1 MKISATTRQLQGTGA
16 SRRLRN
22 TGKTTGIVYGGTAT
36 PIMIELNHN
45 ELFHAMR
52 KETFHASVLDLD
64 LDGKAQQVLLRD
76 YQMHP
81 FKQLVL
87 HVDFQRVDANAE
99 ITIKVPL
106 HFVGAD
112 VSPAVKLSASN
123 ISHVATSL
131 TIACLPAKLPEFITV
146 DLSKMTAGTSL
157 HAADVPMPEG
167 VRAVIKA
174 KSNPV
179 VAAASAAVVA
189 EAPKA

>member
-1 MKISATTRQLQGTGA
+1 MKITATTRQKQGTGA

-22 TGKTTGIVYGGTAT
+22 TGKTTGIVYGGTAA
-36 PIMIELNHN
+36 PLMIELNHN
-45 ELFHAMR
+45 ELFHALR
-52 KETFHASVLDLD
+52 KETFHASVLDLE

-87 HVDFQRVDANAE
+87 HIDFQRVDANSE
-99 ITIKVPL
+99 ITIKIPL
-106 HFVGAD
+106 HFTGAD

-123 ISHVATSL
+123 ISHVSTSM

-146 DLSKMTAGTSL
+146 DLSKMVAGTSL
-157 HAADVPMPEG
+157 HASDVVMPEG

>member
-1 MKISATTRQLQGTGA
+1 MKISAISRQKQGTGA

-22 TGKTTGIVYGGTAT
+22 TGKTTGIVYGGVTA
-36 PIMIELNHN
+36 PVMIELGHN
-45 ELFHAMR
+45 ELFHALK
-52 KETFHASVLDLD
+52 KEAFHASILDLD
-64 LDGKAQQVLLRD
+64 LDGKSQQVVLRD

-87 HVDFQRVDANAE
+87 HIDFQRVEANSE
-99 ITIKVPL
+99 VTMRVPL
-106 HFVGAD
+106 HFTGAD

-123 ISHVATSL
+123 ISHVATSI
-131 TIACLPAKLPEFITV
+131 TVACLPAKLPEFITV

-157 HAADVPMPEG
+157 HAADVVMPDG

-174 KSNPV
+174 RSNPV